1 MKKIEDATLS
11 TIVGLIKSM
20 KTRKTSKQ
28 DFIVHVD
35 SKGFKAPDG
44 EMHYYC
50 GIPNEPDG
58 TPNDVPTLF
67 YGLCMYNSDKPVS
80 IGHWSTTV
88 QGLGVALI
96 GKTNLT
102 GFSYL
107 YPLKSETAD
116 ELYEELKG
124 IFHSFDRKWISRTFS
139 REMISDLRQKYK
151 DAFQSY
157 NTRRKVW
164 NKGDPSGCISA
175 KEWVEKGYP
184 CTYRE
189 GLAWKGAESSFITK
203 DAALKKLERT
213 FESGFEQKNGIWVL
227 NFQDC
232 SENDLY

>member
-1 MKKIEDATLS
+1 MASNATLS
-11 TIVGLIKSM
+11 TISSLIKSM
-20 KTRKTSKQ
+20 NTRKASKY

-35 SKGFKAPDG
+35 SKGFKATDG

-58 TPNDVPTLF
+58 TPNDVTTLF

-88 QGLGVALI
+88 QGIGIALI
-96 GKTNLT
+96 GRTNQT

-116 ELYEELKG
+116 GLYKELKG
-124 IFHSFDRKWISRTFS
+124 IFHSFDKKWISETFS
-139 REMISDLRQKYK
+139 KEMISDLRKKYK

-164 NKGDPSGCISA
+164 NKGDPSSCISEE
-175 KEWVEKGYP
+175 EWIEKGYP

-189 GLAWKGAESSFITK
+189 GFAWKGAKSSFITRNE
-203 DAALKKLERT
+203 ALKKLGHT
-213 FESGFEQKNGIWVL
+213 FETGFEQKDGIWVL
-227 NFQDC
+227 NFQDY